1 MILKGGE
8 LMKKII
14 SAVSL
19 ALGAILISPTGALAA
34 ITINQPEFVKITDIG
49 KLLSALIGL
58 IFIVAAI
65 IFFFM
70 LVIGG
75 IQWMLSGGDK
85 QATESARG
93 RITAALIGLIIV
105 FAAWAITKL
114 IEQFLGITILGGAIQ
129 IPNPF

>member
-1 MILKGGE
+1 
-8 LMKKII
+8 MKKII

-19 ALGAILISPTGALAA
+19 ALGAILSSPVAAFAA
-34 ITINQPEFVKITDIG
+34 ITIDQPEMVKITDIG
-49 KLLSALIGL
+49 KLLSALISL
-58 IFIVAAI
+58 IFVVAAI

-114 IEQFLGITILGGAIQ
+114 IEQFLGITILGGAIP
-129 IPNPF
+129 IKTPF